1 MSICTGSSVSRKDF
15 EDVINGFLKS
25 ISYRRPEVHA
35 NILALKD
42 ATEARLLATGVSAD
56 LIARIQ
62 MFVETGV
69 AASSCTYS
77 HTSREVQEAIAEY
90 SVLAAAIDDLAVNM
104 TEDLRTFAS
113 KILRGQPLEHE
124 LLCSTKIWMETKRL
138 LFGEFAGDMI
148 VKSTLDFLSISNF
161 EAKIEKTD
169 ILRGSSCA
177 PETAE
182 YLRDKSGAGEVYA
195 LFIFPEDQ
203 FPENRYL
210 ESYLPAIPYFIQYVD
225 LVNDVIS
232 FYKEEQQHER
242 NNFIHIYAR
251 SHSISPLEALME
263 TRRRAVEV
271 YHHAVGILSKD
282 GDKRLL
288 EAGLSFLHGYVT
300 FHFCTPRYRLET
312 LDIPAVKEDMGFVLG
327 SGTSQADVCRNW
339 FDNGPRNGVKV

>member
-15 EDVINGFLKS
+15 EDLINGFIKS
-25 ISYRRPEVHA
+25 ISYRRPEVHGSV
-35 NILALKD
+35 IALKD
-42 ATEARLLATGVSAD
+42 ATEAGLLAT
-56 LIARIQ
+56 ARIQ
-62 MFVETGV
+62 MVVKTGV
-69 AASSCTYS
+69 AISSCAYS

-90 SVLAAAIDDLAVNM
+90 TVLLTAVDDLAVNM
-104 TEDLRTFAS
+104 SEDLRTFAS
-113 KILRGQPLEHE
+113 KILLGQPLEHE
-124 LLCSTKIWMETKRL
+124 LLCSMKIWMESKRL
-138 LFGEFAGDMI
+138 LFGEFAGDML
-148 VKSTLDFLSISNF
+148 VKNTLDFMSINNF
-161 EAKIEKTD
+161 EANIEKTD

-182 YLRDKSGAGEVYA
+182 YLRGKSGASENYA

-203 FPENRYL
+203 FPEDRYL
-210 ESYLPAIPYFIQYVD
+210 ESYFPAIPYFIQYAS

-263 TRRRAVEV
+263 TRRRAVEA
-271 YHHAVGILSKD
+271 YHHAAGILSED

-312 LDIPAVKEDMGFVLG
+312 LDIPAVKEDMEFVLG
-327 SGTSQADVCRNW
+327 SGTPQADVCRNW
-339 FDNGPRNGVKV
+339 FEDGPQNGVKV

>member
-35 NILALKD
+35 NVLALKD

-62 MFVETGV
+62 MVVKTAV
-69 AASSCTYS
+69 AISACAYS
-77 HTSREVQEAIAEY
+77 HTSREVQEVIAEY
-90 SVLAAAIDDLAVNM
+90 TVLVTTMDDHAVNM

-113 KILRGQPLEHE
+113 KVLLGQPLEHE
-124 LLCSTKIWMETKRL
+124 LFCSTKIWMETKHL
-138 LFGEFAGDMI
+138 LFGEFAGDMLL
-148 VKSTLDFLSISNF
+148 KNTLDFISISNF
-161 EAKIEKTD
+161 EAKIEKTN

-182 YLRDKSGAGEVYA
+182 YLRGKTGAGEIYA
-195 LFIFPEDQ
+195 FFIFPEDQ
-203 FPENRYL
+203 FPEDRYL
-210 ESYLPAIPYFIQYVD
+210 ESYFPAIPYFIQYTS
-225 LVNDVIS
+225 LVNDMIS
-232 FYKEEQQHER
+232 FYKEEQQDER
-242 NNFIHIYAR
+242 NNFIHVYAR

-271 YHHAVGILSKD
+271 YHHAVGILSQD

-312 LDIPAVKEDMGFVLG
+312 FDIPAMKEDMGFVLS
-327 SGTSQADVCRNW
+327 SGTPQADVCRNW
-339 FDNGPRNGVKV
+339 FEDDPQNGVKV